1 MSAARGDTKPCTRV
15 GCLGTMRFGREP
27 LLQGPAMTAADGE
40 RGWVCSER
48 VAHFQ
53 RESERSGLELVATKS
68 ANASWD
74 DDGGAG
80 RSGKPAR

>member
-15 GCLGTMRFGREP
+15 GCSGTMQFGREP
-27 LLQGPAMTAADGE
+27 LLKGPAMTAADGE
-40 RGWVCSER
+40 RGWNCNEQGG
-48 VAHFQ
+48 HFE
-53 RESERSGLELVATKS
+53 RESERSALELVATKS

-80 RSGKPAR
+80 RRARSAR